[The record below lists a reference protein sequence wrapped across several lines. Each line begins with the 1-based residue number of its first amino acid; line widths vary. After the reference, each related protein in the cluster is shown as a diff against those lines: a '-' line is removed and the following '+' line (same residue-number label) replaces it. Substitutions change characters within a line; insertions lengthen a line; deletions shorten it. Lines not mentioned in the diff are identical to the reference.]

1 MRETICVTGEGW
13 GGGESGRRDLPLRGM
28 RGLTQHSL
36 GSERRQSQIL
46 PEPSRGARKRGSEGT
61 AGTPRRRRPRLGRRE
76 GDRDEQKEAIG
87 KGEEEG
93 RREEG

>member
-1 MRETICVTGEGW
+1 
-13 GGGESGRRDLPLRGM
+13 M
-28 RGLTQHSL
+28 RGLPQYSL